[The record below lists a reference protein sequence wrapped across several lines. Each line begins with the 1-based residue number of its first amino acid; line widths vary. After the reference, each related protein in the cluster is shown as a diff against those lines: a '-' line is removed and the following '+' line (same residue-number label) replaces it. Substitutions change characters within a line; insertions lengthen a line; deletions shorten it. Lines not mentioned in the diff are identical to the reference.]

1 MKFYYYKISNIKN
14 GSFYIGITTDY
25 IKRKKQHFNNL
36 KNKSH
41 EFVYG
46 TKPLDGPAENIHD
59 VFASNGWKCG
69 VVEKQPNSL
78 TLKCYTRGTAMAAN
92 YSEPSELVA
101 DMNAYYQRKGKPLT
115 ATLISD
121 DENGVYIKVVK
132 NQ

>member
-1 MKFYYYKISNIKN
+1 MVIDENKLRSMVEEGTNKVL
-14 GSFYIGITTDY
+14 
-25 IKRKKQHFNNL
+25 KQLTNEGFFNNL
-36 KNKSH
+36 KNKAD

-46 TKPLDGPAENIHD
+46 TKPHDGPAENIHD

-115 ATLISD
+115 ATLLSD
-121 DENGVYIKVVK
+121 DENGVYIRVDRH
-132 NQ
+132 Q

>member
-1 MKFYYYKISNIKN
+1 MVINENKLRSLVEEGTNKVIKQLMRE
-14 GSFYIGITTDY
+14 GF
-25 IKRKKQHFNNL
+25 FNNL
-36 KNKSH
+36 KDKAH

-46 TKPLDGPAENIHD
+46 TKPLNGTAENIHD

-78 TLKCYTRGTAMAAN
+78 TLRCYTKGTAMAAN

-115 ATLISD
+115 ATLLSD
-121 DENGVYIKVVK
+121 DENGVYIRVDKR
-132 NQ
+132 Q

>member
-1 MKFYYYKISNIKN
+1 MVIDENKLRSMVEEGTNKVL
-14 GSFYIGITTDY
+14 
-25 IKRKKQHFNNL
+25 KQLTNEGFFKNL
-36 KNKSH
+36 KNKAH

-115 ATLISD
+115 ATLLSD

>member
-1 MKFYYYKISNIKN
+1 MVIDENKLRSMVEEGTNKVL
-14 GSFYIGITTDY
+14 
-25 IKRKKQHFNNL
+25 KQLTNEGFFNNL
-36 KNKSH
+36 KNKAH

-46 TKPLDGPAENIHD
+46 TKPIDGPAENIHD

-115 ATLISD
+115 ATLLSD
-121 DENGVYIKVVK
+121 DENGVYIRVDRH
-132 NQ
+132 Q